1 MDSSRSSNDLA
12 SRSSLTLGELAC
24 AVLLPVLAVVDA
36 ALLAAARCFEK
47 SPPRL
52 LSAVEA
58 RGGRSRAGG
67 RLSFRELV
75 KLADESRCF
84 SVNEVEA
91 LYEVYKKISCSII
104 NDGLIHKEE
113 LQLAL
118 FNVPSGKNLYLDRV
132 FDLFDEKKNSVIEFE
147 EFIHAISVFHPNA
160 PLDDKIDF
168 SFRLYDLRQTGFI
181 EREEVKQMVI
191 ATLMES
197 QVELSDDLVEAII
210 NKTFEDADTD
220 KDDRISREEWKDF
233 VLRHPSVIK
242 KMTLPH
248 LKDTTAAFPSF
259 IFNTQVDD

>member
-1 MDSSRSSNDLA
+1 MDSSDSSNDLV
-12 SRSSLTLGELAC
+12 SKSSLTLGELAC

-36 ALLAAARCFEK
+36 ALLAASRCFER

-52 LSAVEA
+52 LSALDAGA
-58 RGGRSRAGG
+58 RLRAGG
-67 RLSFRELV
+67 RLTFRELAE
-75 KLADESRCF
+75 LADESRCF

-91 LYEVYKKISCSII
+91 LYELYKKISCSII

-113 LQLAL
+113 LQMAL
-118 FNVPSGKNLYLDRV
+118 FNVPSGENLFLDRV
-132 FDLFDEKKNSVIEFE
+132 FDLFDEKKNSVIEFG
-147 EFIHAISVFHPNA
+147 EFVHAISVFHPNA
-160 PLDDKIDF
+160 PLEDKIDF

-181 EREEVKQMVI
+181 EREEVKQMVN

-197 QVELSDDLVEAII
+197 QLELTDDLVEVILD
-210 NKTFEDADTD
+210 KTFEEVDTD
-220 KDDRISREEWKDF
+220 KDSRISRSEWKAF

-259 IFNTQVDD
+259 VFNTQVED